1 MSHPSMNHPSEAQV
15 EKHAVSRYSGGA
27 RLNHWITAVTLI
39 LLAISGL
46 SLFTP
51 SLFWL
56 TGLFGGGALTREI
69 HPWLGVLL
77 FFSFMGLFLRF
88 WKLNLWN
95 RDDTAWMKNIDAV
108 AKGDEEKLPEVGKY
122 NAGQK
127 LVFWG
132 MSLSIIA
139 LITSGIVIWDKYFY
153 QFTTI
158 DQKRW
163 AVLIH
168 AVAAVGAITI
178 WIVHVY
184 AAIWV
189 RGTIR
194 AMTQGSVT
202 AGWAYRHHRK
212 WLRQEARKPEAP
224 RPAQPAE

>member
-1 MSHPSMNHPSEAQV
+1 MNRSSDQV
-15 EKHAVSRYSGGA
+15 EKHAVSRYSGAA
-27 RLNHWITAVTLI
+27 RLNHWITAVSLI

-46 SLFTP
+46 SLFHP
-51 SLFWL
+51 SLYWL
-56 TGLFGGGALTREI
+56 TALFGGGTWTREI

-77 FFSFMGLFLRF
+77 FVSFLGLFLRF
-88 WKLNLWN
+88 WSLNLWN
-95 RDDTAWMKNIDAV
+95 RDDTVWIKSINDV
-108 AKGDEEKLPEVGKY
+108 AKGNDDKLPELGKY

-139 LITSGIVIWDKYFY
+139 LISSGVIIWDKYFY
-153 QFTTI
+153 HITTT
-158 DQKRW
+158 DQKRV
-163 AVLIH
+163 AVLVH
-168 AVAAVGAITI
+168 ALAAVGAITI

-212 WLRQEARKPEAP
+212 WLRQEAKKDAAP
-224 RPAQPAE
+224 PVQPAE